1 MRLLLTWQ
9 TLIVDCH
16 VINSARVRT
25 TANVAALVDE
35 LAAGLVVAQA
45 LQHQPVAGTAG
56 LYRFIAVIHGVRR
69 AALDTVVTARL
80 QELTVVSAG
89 DEYGSVAAARQ
100 THRVLVAAVGAVD
113 V

>member
-16 VINSARVRT
+16 VINSARVRATADVT
-25 TANVAALVDE
+25 TLVNK
-35 LAAGLVVAQA
+35 LTAGLVVAQA
-45 LQHQPVAGTAG
+45 LQHQPVARTAG
-56 LYRFIAVIHGVRR
+56 LHRFSAVIHGVGRTT
-69 AALDTVVTARL
+69 LDTGMTARL
-80 QELTVVSAG
+80 QELAIVSAG

-100 THRVLVAAVGAVD
+100 THRVLVAAVNAVD